1 MVPTVQRLAF
11 QNLLWHLGRKKEGK
25 ERDWKRD
32 LFSNQ
37 GHVPL
42 KPTTFVVLLS
52 LWICEFCPEKCPPA
66 LRTSWSRHEPLHW
79 CFVWVFVHI
88 WGLHASSVC
97 NWVSFPPTEL
107 ALALIYLRVQ
117 ISPCLLLKASTSSQ
131 NLFLLL
137 ETVPPHPR
145 DTHSTRAM
153 RRGDLLSTVWAAV
166 AVPTMEATEKITG
179 TNSTPPLDSPDLR
192 RTKGKAPL
200 SSACVSLKD
209 GRHDNI
215 ITY

>member
-1 MVPTVQRLAF
+1 MRACPAPS
-11 QNLLWHLGRKKEGK
+11 
-25 ERDWKRD
+25 D
-32 LFSNQ
+32 LVCCHAVASLN
-37 GHVPL
+37 
-42 KPTTFVVLLS
+42 
-52 LWICEFCPEKCPPA
+52 LWIPPRKRSSCSPHA
-66 LRTSWSRHEPLHW
+66 REPLHW
-79 CFVWVFVHI
+79 CSVWVFVHI

-137 ETVPPHPR
+137 ETVPPLPR

-166 AVPTMEATEKITG
+166 AVPTTEATEKITG

-200 SSACVSLKD
+200 SSACGCLKD

>member
-1 MVPTVQRLAF
+1 MKCLSQLRACPPKADHICCGAVISW
-11 QNLLWHLGRKKEGK
+11 NSWILLR
-25 ERDWKRD
+25 RQ
-32 LFSNQ
+32 S
-37 GHVPL
+37 P
-42 KPTTFVVLLS
+42 LS
-52 LWICEFCPEKCPPA
+52 LRELILW
-66 LRTSWSRHEPLHW
+66 EPLHW

-145 DTHSTRAM
+145 DTNSTRAM

-166 AVPTMEATEKITG
+166 AVPTMAATGRITG

-200 SSACVSLKD
+200 SNACGSLKD
-209 GRHDNI
+209 GQHDSI